1 LTGAEDLRGPTV
13 ENAMVMAMYLED
25 AADGRWT
32 DDGGGSVSGKGG
44 FYLIYICLVGGAE
57 SVVVVV
63 AVWWLLCG
71 WWWWVVETHFFLIL
85 SPFALH
91 DCVPPPCKLI
101 CLPLML
107 PITFRSRPDPLSLPI
122 RV

>member
-1 LTGAEDLRGPTV
+1 
-13 ENAMVMAMYLED
+13 MVMAMYLED
-25 AADGRWT
+25 AADGRWS
-32 DDGGGSVSGKGG
+32 DDGSGSVSGKGG

-85 SPFALH
+85 SLCLARLR
-91 DCVPPPCKLI
+91 PPPLQI
-101 CLPLML
+101 DSAALSSADAANHI
-107 PITFRSRPDPLSLPI
+107 PIPTRSIVTTNTRLNVLSP
-122 RV
+122 